1 MGKSRAADCY
11 KPGNDPTFSYIQT
24 FINPIPVFATSCEFH
39 SPCAARLSAMQNGAS
54 YHRETV
60 ADIKASAKETTLQV
74 RGASALNLLTSAR
87 SQIRFAQDREKESDL
102 KSALSAFTKA
112 ASLLQM
118 VMDSSELK
126 AESQA
131 GKKGAL
137 FKQFIDF
144 QNVRRR
150 FLFIRV

>member
-1 MGKSRAADCY
+1 
-11 KPGNDPTFSYIQT
+11 
-24 FINPIPVFATSCEFH
+24 
-39 SPCAARLSAMQNGAS
+39 MQNGAS

-60 ADIKASAKETTLQV
+60 AGIKASAKETAHLV

-87 SQIRFAQDREKESDL
+87 SQIRLAQDREKESDL

-112 ASLLQM
+112 AFLLQM

-137 FKQFIDF
+137 FKQVIDF

-150 FLFIRV
+150 FLFFRA